1 MKIGT
6 VESQNNFETIL
17 RRCNE
22 LKEKEKIIKSETKK
36 LVDAVKTKFESLGL
50 NEYNIPGE
58 FCVKCS
64 KVEKTSMNE
73 DKLIGILNNLSKL
86 ETDDR
91 LAESVKSCIEYKP
104 TINEKKV
111 QQLIYQGIINVEDI
125 APAMET
131 TTQTRLTFGKPK
143 KEVQD
148 V

>member
-36 LVDAVKTKFESLGL
+36 LVDDVKAKFESLGL

-86 ETDDR
+86 ETDER
-91 LAESVKSCIEYKP
+91 LAESIKSCIEYKP

-111 QQLIYQGIINVEDI
+111 QQLIYQGIINIEDI
-125 APAMET
+125 ASAVET
-131 TTQTRLTFGKPK
+131 TTQTRLTFGNPR

>member
-36 LVDAVKTKFESLGL
+36 LIDDVKTKFESLGL

-58 FCVKCS
+58 KCS

-73 DKLIGILNNLSKL
+73 DKLIDILINLSKL

-111 QQLIYQGIINVEDI
+111 QQLIYQGIINIEDI
-125 APAMET
+125 APAVET
-131 TTQTRLTFGKPK
+131 TTQTRLTFGNPR

>member
-1 MKIGT
+1 MDIKEVIEVKI
-6 VESQNNFETIL
+6 
-17 RRCNE
+17 
-22 LKEKEKIIKSETKK
+22 EKEKIIKSETKK
-36 LVDAVKTKFESLGL
+36 LIDDVKTKFESLGL

-111 QQLIYQGIINVEDI
+111 QDRKSV
-125 APAMET
+125 
-131 TTQTRLTFGKPK
+131 
-143 KEVQD
+143 V
-148 V
+148 

>member
-36 LVDAVKTKFESLGL
+36 LVDDVKTKFESLGL

-58 FCVKCS
+58 FCVKCTE
-64 KVEKTSMNE
+64 VEKTSMNE
-73 DKLIGILNNLSKL
+73 EKLIDILTNIINTQKDTEVADSLKQ
-86 ETDDR
+86 
-91 LAESVKSCIEYKP
+91 CIEYKP
-104 TINEKKV
+104 CINEKKV
-111 QQLIYQGIINVEDI
+111 QQLIYQGLINTEDI

-131 TTQTRLTFGKPK
+131 SVQTRLTFSKPK
-143 KEVQD
+143 KED
-148 V
+148 